1 MKKAIL
7 IIFRILIPLLCAASA
22 AAFFLPSIVLDFAK
36 EDSESIEKYVD
47 DYRDAEESK
56 KASYEMGG
64 KSDVMISIEDSRISV
79 ADVIVIHS
87 KTDGNE
93 QIENASQSVDI
104 IYNGITTTVNDNYV
118 LIFILIAVSVIFL
131 LGSMIFSAIGGNK
144 YFSIFAMIFCGVFM
158 AVNGA
163 LAAII
168 QTVLIPALDE
178 KDRIGASASPMLY
191 ALVAAAALAM
201 VLAIL
206 RMIVERLPD
215 RKKVNVAVSSGDMEQ
230 TLAVNPRTYL
240 NQSTVRAYQPL
251 APQPEVKPVI
261 TCLAGTCQGMDVPI
275 ENNETIIIG
284 REASVCNIIAKNAK
298 VSRQHCSVSYDRKR
312 NSYIVTDM
320 SHNGTFLDNGTRLLK
335 DHPNLLP
342 AGSVIYLM
350 DRENMFRLGE
360 KS

>member
-118 LIFILIAVSVIFL
+118 LIFILIAVSVIF
-131 LGSMIFSAIGGNK
+131 
-144 YFSIFAMIFCGVFM
+144 Y
-158 AVNGA
+158 
-163 LAAII
+163 
-168 QTVLIPALDE
+168 
-178 KDRIGASASPMLY
+178 
-191 ALVAAAALAM
+191 
-201 VLAIL
+201 
-206 RMIVERLPD
+206 
-215 RKKVNVAVSSGDMEQ
+215 
-230 TLAVNPRTYL
+230 
-240 NQSTVRAYQPL
+240 
-251 APQPEVKPVI
+251 
-261 TCLAGTCQGMDVPI
+261 CL
-275 ENNETIIIG
+275 
-284 REASVCNIIAKNAK
+284 
-298 VSRQHCSVSYDRKR
+298 
-312 NSYIVTDM
+312 
-320 SHNGTFLDNGTRLLK
+320 
-335 DHPNLLP
+335 
-342 AGSVIYLM
+342 
-350 DRENMFRLGE
+350 
-360 KS
+360 